1 MVVLFGWVCAAVGL
15 ALFLSALWAT
25 FRANPGTR
33 IPFYRNPEVVP
44 AGATTMRVAGGA
56 LLIFGAVSLSAVIG
70 AWAVSVALTGPLIA
84 LVTIAIHN
92 RQLVANPTT
101 RADPDQER
109 GGDAEHDEAQVRR
122 PLITTFDGVNW
133 VPTSW
138 GALGVV
144 AALAV
149 FVGVIFSWLSSS

>member
-1 MVVLFGWVCAAVGL
+1 MVAFGWVSAAVGL
-15 ALFLSALWAT
+15 TLFLSALWVT
-25 FRANPGTR
+25 LRANPGTR

-56 LLIFGAVSLSAVIG
+56 LLIFAAVSLSATIG
-70 AWAVSVALTGPLIA
+70 AWAVAVALVGPLIA
-84 LVTIAIHN
+84 LVSIAIHN
-92 RQLVANPTT
+92 QRLVANPTMRT
-101 RADPDQER
+101 DPDEDI
-109 GGDAEHDEAQVRR
+109 GGAADRDEVQVRR

-133 VPTSW
+133 IPTSW

-149 FVGVIFSWLSSS
+149 LIGVIFSWLSPS